1 MPVQRG
7 FAVLGVAGVGCYA
20 LLGGWLRAK
29 QADLPE
35 MKKVASRRPCCCAA
49 AAHH

>member
-1 MPVQRG
+1 M
-7 FAVLGVAGVGCYA
+7 LGVAGVGCYA

-35 MKKVASRRPCCCAA
+35 MKKVQAVLLLCVRGSPFMTPQAA
-49 AAHH
+49 